1 MRTDAV
7 KSFLRLLAVV
17 MLAATP
23 ALAHHG
29 WSGYDNSKLVSLA
42 GTVTQV
48 SYTYPHATIKL
59 DVSGKT
65 WLAVLAPPSRMSSR
79 GISGGDIK
87 IGAKV
92 TVEGYV
98 SRDDGAEMRAERVTL
113 DGKAYELR

>member
-1 MRTDAV
+1 MRTGAV

-23 ALAHHG
+23 AHAHHG
-29 WSGYDNSKLVSLA
+29 WSGYDNSKPVTLA
-42 GTVTQV
+42 GTVTEV

-79 GISGGDIK
+79 GISGSDIK

>member
-1 MRTDAV
+1 MRIGAL
-7 KSFLRLLAVV
+7 KSCLGLLTAA

-29 WSGYDNSKLVSLA
+29 WSGYDNSKPVTLA
-42 GTVTQV
+42 GTVTEV

-79 GISGGDIK
+79 GISGGAI
-87 IGAKV
+87 IVGAKA
-92 TVEGYV
+92 TVDGYV
-98 SRDDGAEMRAERVTL
+98 SRDDDAEMRAERITL

>member
-1 MRTDAV
+1 MRIGAIKT
-7 KSFLRLLAVV
+7 FLGLLAAA

-29 WSGYDNSKLVSLA
+29 WSGYDNSKPVTLA
-42 GTVTQV
+42 GSVTEV

-87 IGAKV
+87 VNARV
-92 TVEGYV
+92 TVEGHV
-98 SRDDGAEMRAERVTL
+98 SRDDAAEMRVERITL
-113 DGKAYELR
+113 DGKVYELR